1 MPARAIPSESDSD
14 QAVIEQAIALLL
26 NEQSVRLADDAFI
39 SSSEITVERRPLSG
53 PDGERIPGRSLETPL
68 HFRLWKQGEICL
80 LEYVEAETFREL
92 DGFACTSLMIQ

>member
-26 NEQSVRLADDAFI
+26 NEQSVRLADDAFV

-53 PDGERIPGRSLETPL
+53 PDGQRIPGRSLETPL

-80 LEYVEAETFREL
+80 LEYVEVGTFREL
-92 DGFACTSLMIQ
+92 EGFDCTVPMNQ